1 MDDPI
6 FDPWSI
12 GEPEAD
18 PAPAP
23 RAKRWRSASSQ
34 EGVPATRPV
43 PAPVTQQ
50 RAESEQRPAP
60 TNATPDPVPETP
72 VPSSA
77 GHDLRALVIP
87 RIEDLIQRLEMARHR
102 TTVDDRLDRSPAS
115 IRIKVDPWRAPFDEG
130 PPVSGSV
137 LEILAEDGASP
148 VIVGRIWLDA
158 LSASPTEQSQIDLSK
173 LTPAWIE
180 GLLLDFVAKALRS
193 V

>member
-1 MDDPI
+1 
-6 FDPWSI
+6 
-12 GEPEAD
+12 
-18 PAPAP
+18 
-23 RAKRWRSASSQ
+23 
-34 EGVPATRPV
+34 
-43 PAPVTQQ
+43 
-50 RAESEQRPAP
+50 
-60 TNATPDPVPETP
+60 
-72 VPSSA
+72 
-77 GHDLRALVIP
+77 
-87 RIEDLIQRLEMARHR
+87 MARHR